1 MVMIREIRTC
11 ETMNEPFVSF
21 FIRALT
27 NGAKRGMKRFRL
39 IPGNPAKAKLLMRL
53 LRLFYQER

>member
-39 IPGNPAKAKLLMRL
+39 IPGNPAEAKL
-53 LRLFYQER
+53 